1 MVDSATTH
9 SSSHSDNIAVS
20 ACKLT
25 DEGKYA
31 FAGLAANIL
40 AAQFNRP
47 EEK

>member
-1 MVDSATTH
+1 MADSATTH

-40 AAQFNRP
+40 AEQFNRS